1 MTSSRTRLVL
11 LAGASLLATS
21 ALSGPILDVWNGT
34 VEMQDG
40 VPVLRRCD
48 VTQTR
53 YVLKPLENPRI
64 LEQLPAAAVARGTK
78 VSVTVIGA
86 YEQSGPDAHILRVNA
101 LQNIRVGHSCQ
112 LLDALDDL

>member
-1 MTSSRTRLVL
+1 
-11 LAGASLLATS
+11 
-21 ALSGPILDVWNGT
+21 
-34 VEMQDG
+34 
-40 VPVLRRCD
+40 
-48 VTQTR
+48 
-53 YVLKPLENPRI
+53 
-64 LEQLPAAAVARGTK
+64 VARGTK